1 LSATGS
7 KLFRRLAGFLI
18 GGFAECFSDHS
29 LQVAQTFHRASECG
43 PRIGNEVQEDAASSI
58 VKGEH
63 TVVLYVDGPGPL
75 MTLLKKKMQN
85 RQNPHNKHF

>member
-7 KLFRRLAGFLI
+7 ERFWRLARCLI
-18 GGFAECFSDHS
+18 GGFAESFSDHS
-29 LQVAQTFHRASECG
+29 LQVVQKLRRASECG

-63 TVVLYVDGPGPL
+63 TVVLYVHGAGPL
-75 MTLLKKKMQN
+75 MTLLKKMMEN
-85 RQNPHNKHF
+85 RQNPHKKHF